1 MNESIGEFV
10 DIESLT
16 PWEDNPRINDGAIEA
31 VVRSIKRFGFGA
43 PIIARKEDGE
53 IIAGHTRYEAAKQ
66 LGLKQVPVRYLDL
79 DPVDAHL
86 LGIAD
91 NKIGE
96 QAVWAQT
103 LSSVMKELKS
113 CGGDLDDLGFSD
125 IELKLML
132 ADTEAIVDDPLEEWE
147 GMPEF
152 KQNDEDGVQ
161 VIKVHF
167 KTREDVDDFMIL
179 IEQEFTKDTRA
190 IWHPKAEILHANELR
205 FTGESKITEKAG

>member
-1 MNESIGEFV
+1 MSESIGEFV

-16 PWEDNPRINDGAIEA
+16 PWDDNPRVNDHAIEA
-31 VVRSIKRFGFGA
+31 VMRSIKRFGFGA

-53 IIAGHTRYEAAKQ
+53 IIAGHTRYEAARQ

-96 QAVWAQT
+96 KADWAQT
-103 LSSVMKELKS
+103 LSSVMKELES

-132 ADTEAIVDDPLEEWE
+132 ANTDAIVDDPLGEWE

-152 KQNDEDGVQ
+152 EQNDETGART
-161 VIKVHF
+161 VIVHF
-167 KTREDVDDFMIL
+167 KTHEDVDDFMIL
-179 IEQEFTKDTRA
+179 LNQEFSKDARA
-190 IWHPKAEILHANELR
+190 IWHPKAEILHAAKLR
-205 FTGESKITEKAG
+205 FAAESEV

>member
-1 MNESIGEFV
+1 MSESIGEFV

-16 PWEDNPRINDGAIEA
+16 PWEDNPRVNEHAIEA

-53 IIAGHTRYEAAKQ
+53 IIAGHTRYEAAKR
-66 LGLKQVPVRYLDL
+66 LGLKQVPVRFLNL

-96 QAVWAQT
+96 KADWART
-103 LSSVMKELKS
+103 LSNVMKELKS

-132 ADTEAIVDDPLEEWE
+132 ADTDAIVDDPLKEWE

-161 VIKVHF
+161 VVKVHF

-190 IWHPKAEILHANELR
+190 IWHPKCEILHAGDLR
-205 FTGESKITEKAG
+205 FSNES